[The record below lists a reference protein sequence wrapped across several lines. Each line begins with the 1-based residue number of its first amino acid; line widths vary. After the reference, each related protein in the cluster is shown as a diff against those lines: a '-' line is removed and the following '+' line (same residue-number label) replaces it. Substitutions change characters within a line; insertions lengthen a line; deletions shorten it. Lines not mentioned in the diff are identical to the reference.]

1 MSRYQALCL
10 LLLPLT
16 LWALYFLL
24 IYITQAIGCRL
35 GWNEQYLFGIN
46 ALRFILV
53 AQLTGTA
60 LLAGAVTLKI
70 LAEAKPLAAQS
81 PFSKVALA
89 CAAAALAATLLNFPG
104 VFWLSLCS

>member
-16 LWALYFLL
+16 LWAFYFLL
-24 IYITQAIGCRL
+24 IYITQATGCRL
-35 GWNEQYLFGIN
+35 GWHEQYLFGIN
-46 ALRFILV
+46 ALRFILI
-53 AQLTGTA
+53 AQFTGTA

-70 LAEAKPLAAQS
+70 MAQAKPLAAQS
-81 PFSKVALA
+81 AVTKIALA
-89 CAAAALAATLLNFPG
+89 CAAAALTATLLNFPG